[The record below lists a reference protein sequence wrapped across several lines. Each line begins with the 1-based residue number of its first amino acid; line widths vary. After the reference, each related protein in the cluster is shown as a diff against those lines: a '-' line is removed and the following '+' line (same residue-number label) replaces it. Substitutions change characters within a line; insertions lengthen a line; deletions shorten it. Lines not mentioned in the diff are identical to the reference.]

1 MPFLRITLRLI
12 LSIDVRFHYTSSW
25 TGMVRSGFPRA
36 AHEFD
41 PLNFS
46 KTTQRQFSGEPI
58 GPKPL
63 SLSPHID
70 NTGREAAPGDCDPD
84 GEGKTTAADL
94 CR

>member
-1 MPFLRITLRLI
+1 MSASTIHVAGREWSGAVFQEPLK
-12 LSIDVRFHYTSSW
+12 SS
-25 TGMVRSGFPRA
+25 TRR
-36 AHEFD
+36 
-41 PLNFS
+41 NFS